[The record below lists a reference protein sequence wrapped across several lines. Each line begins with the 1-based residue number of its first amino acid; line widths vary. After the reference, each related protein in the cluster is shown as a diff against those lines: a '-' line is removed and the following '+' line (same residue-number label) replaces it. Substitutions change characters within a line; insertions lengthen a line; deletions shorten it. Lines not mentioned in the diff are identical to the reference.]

1 LIGWSVCDGR
11 QTSYDRLVETDTDL
25 LASLRGKNMKHSGC
39 QPEVPRAIAATAIV
53 FVVSLALSDNG
64 FAQPVAPLYPA
75 ASPIEQYLAKSNADE
90 ITLARSAAPPSI
102 SAEATILVLSR
113 QGYETAVEGTNG
125 FVCFIQRSWA
135 ASFDDAEFWN
145 PKIRAPNCFNA
156 LAART
161 ELPQYLKRTQWVLA
175 GAGKEQL
182 IAATRSA
189 FADRSFRTP
198 ELGAVSFMLSKEGYL
213 NDEAAGPWL
222 PHVMLFV
229 PHGQT
234 AAWGAGAEGSP
245 VLGSD
250 NSEIESTVLFIPVR
264 RWSDGSPAP
273 PPSAEQHTHK

>member
-1 LIGWSVCDGR
+1 M
-11 QTSYDRLVETDTDL
+11 DTDL
-25 LASLRGKNMKHSGC
+25 PASLRAKNMKHLGC
-39 QPEVPRAIAATAIV
+39 QPEVPRAIAATAIL
-53 FVVSLALSDNG
+53 FVASLALIDNG
-64 FAQPVAPLYPA
+64 SAQPVAPLYPV

-90 ITLARSAAPPSI
+90 IALARSAAPPSI
-102 SAEATILVLSR
+102 SADATVLVLSR

-161 ELPQYLKRTQWVLA
+161 ELPQYLKRTEWVLA

-189 FADRSFRTP
+189 LADRSFRSP
-198 ELGAVSFMLSKEGYL
+198 EPGALSFMLSKEGYL

-250 NSEIESTVLFIPVR
+250 HSEIESTVLFIPVR
-264 RWSDGSPAP
+264 RWSDGAPAP
-273 PPSAEQHTHK
+273 PPAERHTHK